1 MAQPPQVNR
10 AIDPAAAAKLR
21 LESQLNW
28 YERQRDGNRDW
39 YQGIKVAQLV
49 TAAGVPILT
58 TVATVRVDQSW
69 IIAALG
75 AAVVV
80 LEGFQQLKGYHD
92 NWLRFAQ
99 TAEALKREKYL
110 HLVQAGPYAHA
121 RNGYR
126 LLEERVERIVS
137 GETGTWAAEETQDQ
151 TRPHVPAK
159 DETA

>member
-1 MAQPPQVNR
+1 
-10 AIDPAAAAKLR
+10 L
-21 LESQLNW
+21 
-28 YERQRDGNRDW
+28 
-39 YQGIKVAQLV
+39 YQSVKVAQLV
-49 TAAGVPILT
+49 MAALVPILT
-58 TVATVRVDQSW
+58 AVETVRVDESW

-126 LLEERVERIVS
+126 LLEERVERVVS
-137 GETGTWAAEETQDQ
+137 GETGTWAAEETRDQ
-151 TRPHVPAK
+151 TRPQVPAK
-159 DETA
+159 DEPS